1 MCYNSRLALAHK
13 TQYETLPF
21 CHMNTV
27 DCRSRGMRLAGG
39 GTEAEGRVE
48 VCFNSRWGTVCDNR
62 WNENSTAV
70 ACKHLGF
77 SETVNGKS
85 NISIPF
91 IPKHNFLFL
100 ESRYFSSDKFGKGS
114 GPVLIDYINCTGLEG
129 SLLRC
134 NHFTHA
140 SGCSHDSDVGVTCMP
155 GIYSATALWD
165 TTEAM

>member
-27 DCRSRGMRLAGG
+27 ACRYGDMRLADG

-48 VCFNSRWGTVCDNR
+48 LCIDNRWGTVCDNR

-77 SETVNGKS
+77 SEIVNGKLK
-85 NISIPF
+85 ISIPI
-91 IPKHNFLFL
+91 IPKHNFLFFRI
-100 ESRYFSSDKFGKGS
+100 EVFFIR
-114 GPVLIDYINCTGLEG
+114 
-129 SLLRC
+129 
-134 NHFTHA
+134 
-140 SGCSHDSDVGVTCMP
+140 
-155 GIYSATALWD
+155 
-165 TTEAM
+165 